1 MEVSSGSFP
10 CQCFL
15 CSTLGKCILQKSFP
29 YIPLRSTEMPL
40 APYKNLITK
49 DNCIEEK
56 VKGRRIC
63 FQNMNTLESI
73 LSYYHD
79 CY

>member
-10 CQCFL
+10 CLCFL
-15 CSTLGKCILQKSFP
+15 YTMLGKCILQKSFP
-29 YIPLRSTEMPL
+29 YIPFKIRELFLVSCN
-40 APYKNLITK
+40 NLIIK

-63 FQNMNTLESI
+63 FQNMNTLENI
-73 LSYYHD
+73 LSYYHGR
-79 CY
+79 Y